1 MNILEGTQYIITLP
15 TDSDELATLLDN
27 YANDWTI
34 VLDFIDTVATKRG
47 VTLDVREV
55 SRIMKRKYGEE

>member
-27 YANDWTI
+27 YANDWAI
-34 VLDFIDTVATKRG
+34 VLDFIDTVSKRQG
-47 VTLDVREV
+47 VIINRKEVAEKVRK
-55 SRIMKRKYGEE
+55 MYA

>member
-1 MNILEGTQYIITLP
+1 MNILEGTQYIITIP

-34 VLDFIDTVATKRG
+34 VLDFIDTVSKRQG
-47 VTLDVREV
+47 VIINRKEVAEKVRKMYE
-55 SRIMKRKYGEE
+55 

>member
-34 VLDFIDTVATKRG
+34 VLDFIDTVSKRQG
-47 VTLDVREV
+47 VIINRKEVAEKVRKMYE
-55 SRIMKRKYGEE
+55 

>member
-27 YANDWTI
+27 YANDRTI
-34 VLDFIDTVATKRG
+34 VLDFIDTVSKRQG
-47 VTLDVREV
+47 VIINRKEVAEKVRKMYE
-55 SRIMKRKYGEE
+55 

>member
-15 TDSDELATLLDN
+15 TDSDELARLLDN

-34 VLDFIDTVATKRG
+34 VLDFIDTVSKRQG
-47 VTLDVREV
+47 VIINRKEV
-55 SRIMKRKYGEE
+55 AEKMRKMYE

>member
-34 VLDFIDTVATKRG
+34 VLDFIDTVSKRQG
-47 VTLDVREV
+47 VIINRKEV
-55 SRIMKRKYGEE
+55 AEKMRKMYE